1 MKDLLHRPESG
12 PGLGAQLRES
22 ADWLIDLFFER
33 AEEPAPATLDTPLQA
48 KSCRFP
54 DGRRIAC
61 VSLSAGCG
69 TTTLAALLAQRSGG
83 AGARVRLLD
92 LDLVAPSLALLA
104 GQRHPTLLDAL
115 AVEQVRGRRWGSADV
130 VFGAER
136 DPGPD
141 VAPALARFVRRMAA
155 DAAVVVDAG
164 ALSMPGCETVL
175 RACDVVLSV
184 TTPRAAHVHAAVRAA
199 AILEGLGI
207 VARLVVLRADRAA
220 ADAIAGEVGLA
231 LAGVIP
237 EDPFLARDEFRVRA
251 ETARA
256 VDALC
261 VALA

>member
-12 PGLGAQLRES
+12 PGLAAQLRET
-22 ADWLIDLFFER
+22 AAWLTDLFFER
-33 AEEPAPATLDTPLQA
+33 AEEPAPTLDTPLQA

-54 DGRRIAC
+54 NGRRIAC

-115 AVEQVRGRRWGSADV
+115 AAEQVRGQRWGSADV

-141 VAPALARFVRRMAA
+141 VAPALARFIRRMAA

-164 ALSMPGCETVL
+164 ALSTPGCETVL

-199 AILEGLGI
+199 AILDGLRI